1 MYLTTH
7 AQTLFGSNIEE
18 AYSSA
23 EVAELLDS
31 IQRICDHMKES
42 HQTAK
47 LWIQYFELVQIM
59 IVFVRTERTGNWHL
73 HLYTVKQMLPYLHA
87 AGHLAYARSAHL
99 YAQQIEGLNSEV
111 QHLLESGYVT
121 IRRSDKFWGG
131 KWSDMTIQQV
141 LMMAIKT
148 SEGLT
153 GE

>member
-47 LWIQYFELVQIM
+47 LWIQYFELLQILRL
-59 IVFVRTERTGNWHL
+59 FVRSERSGGWHL
-73 HLYTVKQMLPYLHA
+73 HLYAVQQM
-87 AGHLAYARSAHL
+87 RSWSL
-99 YAQQIEGLNSEV
+99 TRRYMEFICRGEV
-111 QHLLESGYVT
+111 GVPDFLK
-121 IRRSDKFWGG
+121 D
-131 KWSDMTIQQV
+131 
-141 LMMAIKT
+141 
-148 SEGLT
+148 
-153 GE
+153 